1 MASVRISIPIESPP
15 EAVWPAVADVGAV
28 HQRLARGFVVETRLG
43 GGERVVTFENGLV
56 AKELI
61 VDVDEGGRRVAY
73 AVIESALG
81 LRHHHASMEVLADGE
96 GRSRLVWVADLIPDE
111 AEPAVRTFMEA
122 GATAMQRTLDAT
134 GP

>member
-28 HQRLARGFVVETRLG
+28 HQRLARGFVVETQVG
-43 GGERVVTFENGLV
+43 DGERVVTFENGIV

-61 VDVDEGGRRVAY
+61 VYDGERRVAY

-81 LRHHHASMEVLADGE
+81 LRLHHASMEVLADGE

-122 GATAMQRTLDAT
+122 GATATQRTLDVKR
-134 GP
+134 P